1 LPAAVS
7 DTAPIARR
15 DDGSR
20 LRLRAVAAPG
30 PIAEPTDLYARPLG
44 LTGGV
49 AARAL
54 LASGTGWARGQGA
67 FAAIEVLVRRRDH
80 VEVVALARPA
90 LETWSTGWPRS
101 VSRRFDALLTAIAR
115 PDAEPCQIMG
125 VVNVT
130 PDSFSDGGDFGT
142 VEAALAHGVRLA
154 EAGAD
159 MIDVGG
165 ESTRPGAQPIDPA
178 DEIAR
183 AVPVVRALAQRGL
196 AVSIDTRNAATMTA
210 ALEAGAAMIN
220 DVSALEHDP
229 ASMAVAARASVPVVL
244 MHTQG
249 DPRTMQANPRYD
261 AAPLEVFDAL
271 SRRVEA
277 CVAAGVARSRLLVDP
292 GIGFGKTVGH
302 NLELIARVG
311 VLHGLGC
318 GVLLG
323 ASRKSFIAR
332 LSRGEPPKE
341 RLPGSLAVALR
352 GVEEGCAW
360 IRVHDVA
367 ETVQAV
373 RVRDSVT
380 HAC

>member
-1 LPAAVS
+1 MRAALS
-7 DTAPIARR
+7 TTASTARR

-20 LRLRAVAAPG
+20 LRLQAVAAPG
-30 PIAEPTDLYARPLG
+30 PISEAADLYALPLG

-49 AARAL
+49 AAEAL
-54 LASGTGWARGQGA
+54 LTSGTGWPRGGGA
-67 FAAIEVLVRRRDH
+67 FAAIEIVVRRRDH
-80 VEVVALARPA
+80 VEVAALARPA
-90 LETWSTGWPRS
+90 LEAWASGLPLP
-101 VSRRFDALLTAIAR
+101 VSRRLEALLSAITR
-115 PDAEPCQIMG
+115 PDAEPCRIMG

-142 VEAALAHGVRLA
+142 VAAALAHGVRLA

-159 MIDVGG
+159 IIDVGG
-165 ESTRPGAQPIDPA
+165 ESTRPGALPIDPA

-183 AVPVVRALAQRGL
+183 AIPVVRGLAQRGI
-196 AVSIDTRNAATMTA
+196 AVSIDTRNAATMAA
-210 ALEAGAAMIN
+210 ALAAGAAMIN
-220 DVSALEHDP
+220 DVSALAHDP
-229 ASMAVAARASVPVVL
+229 GSMAVAARATVPVVL
-244 MHTQG
+244 MHAQG
-249 DPRTMQANPRYD
+249 DPRTMQANPCYD
-261 AAPLEVFDAL
+261 AAPLDVFDAL
-271 SRRVEA
+271 AARVEA
-277 CVAAGVARSRLLVDP
+277 CVAAGIARSRLIVDP

-302 NLELIARVG
+302 NLELIARLG

-341 RLPGSLAVALR
+341 RLAGSLAVALR
-352 GVEEGCAW
+352 GIEEGCAW
-360 IRVHDVA
+360 VRVHDVA
-367 ETVQAV
+367 ETVQAS